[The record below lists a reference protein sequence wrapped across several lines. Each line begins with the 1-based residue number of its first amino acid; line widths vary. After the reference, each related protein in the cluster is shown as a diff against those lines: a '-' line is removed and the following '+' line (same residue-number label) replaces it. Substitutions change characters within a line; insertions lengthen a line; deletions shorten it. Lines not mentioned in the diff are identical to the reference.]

1 MRGEGGEGGG
11 GRGEGETE
19 FVERL
24 LRMLLGWLTQLEAT
38 GSRSLGESSHVTIQ
52 PHTDIY
58 TDINSNIQPAI
69 DI

>member
-38 GSRSLGESSHVTIQ
+38 GSRSLGKALMSLYSLILA
-52 PHTDIY
+52 Y
-58 TDINSNIQPAI
+58 TQT
-69 DI
+69 